1 MRDVSF
7 TKLSTLLHPRF
18 RTEPKCKQTAVSFV
32 SSSSLGTEI
41 KPLFRVISLEE
52 RGVICDNETKS
63 NFTLSNRNNGHID
76 IVFFKQFNVCT

>member
-7 TKLSTLLHPRF
+7 TKLSTLLHTRF
-18 RTEPKCKQTAVSFV
+18 RTEPKCKQTAVSCFV

-52 RGVICDNETKS
+52 RGICDNETKS